1 VDVPFKGKPVGADN
15 YMSCNAILDKLMRKL
30 LALILLLG
38 LILPVSRAE
47 QTPSSINAEME
58 KKQIREKL
66 RVMREER
73 FKQMP
78 YLDNMFIRTR
88 IRGQDVEDKGSFSSP
103 GKKTLSAILERS
115 ARVHTKARASQERVN
130 LEKRRIVVALRNL
143 FPEANFEFSDKD
155 GKLSSQDVFGNPS
168 ARSFTSRF
176 YSFSFKQP
184 IFRGGSLWN
193 TLIQKKTDLEAAK
206 KDYEAVMRELAKDVS
221 IAYFDYNRTVL
232 TVQDN
237 LRLLDEMKKYVEMSD
252 EKFKQEIVSEIEHLN
267 VQSLHSQMR
276 YDYETAKQELELAK
290 LELQKY
296 LDLENEDDI
305 AIEPIYQIEDLLK
318 HKDAE
323 KTDEGQAGAPVP
335 EDKLQ
340 KDENTGAADL
350 ANFVDMAYQNRPE
363 LQVEAAKLKSARLE
377 EQIRFGELMPKAD
390 VTLDFG
396 KLGEQYK
403 DISTHPGLRSN
414 FRLALEVKW
423 NFGGNTVQY
432 NLENRDIAPSI
443 SSYAQ
448 QEGSR
453 TANNSMKVAM
463 LDGLKA
469 FVDVKDA
476 EVARLDRV
484 VELEKKE
491 KEVVHDVKQAYFDY
505 QKSKIQVKSCIQRV
519 DYRKHVAQLSKH
531 KLENNEVQNSEYM
544 DAEIALLREVNTLHK
559 ALADFFI
566 ARTKLNYATGTQY
579 FDVEDMK
586 KIYE

>member
-1 VDVPFKGKPVGADN
+1 
-15 YMSCNAILDKLMRKL
+15 MSCKSLLGKMMRKIIL
-30 LALILLLG
+30 FICILSLAT
-38 LILPVSRAE
+38 PVSRAE
-47 QTPSSINAEME
+47 QTQPSVNSEME
-58 KKQIREKL
+58 KQQIRERL
-66 RVMREER
+66 RMMRQER
-73 FKQMP
+73 ISQMP
-78 YLDNMFIRTR
+78 YLDRVFIRTQ
-88 IRGQDVEDKGSFSSP
+88 IRAQDVENKDSFTVS
-103 GKKTLSAILERS
+103 GKKSLSDILERS
-115 ARVHTKARASQERVN
+115 ARVHTKARASQERIN

-155 GKLSSQDVFGNPS
+155 GKLSSQDVFNNPS
-168 ARSFTSRF
+168 ARSFTSRY

-184 IFRGGSLWN
+184 IFRGGALWN
-193 TLIQKKTDLEAAK
+193 TLLQKKTDLEAAK
-206 KDYEAVMRELAKDVS
+206 KDYEAVMRELSKDVS
-221 IAYFDYNRTVL
+221 IAYFDYNRTYL
-232 TVQDN
+232 AVQDN
-237 LRLLDEMKKYVEMSD
+237 ARLIDDMKIYVEMSD
-252 EKFKQEIVSEIEHLN
+252 EKYKQEIVSEIEHLN
-267 VQSLHSQMR
+267 VQSLYSQMR

-296 LDLENEDDI
+296 LDLEGDDDI
-305 AIEPIYQIEDLLK
+305 AIEPIYQVEDLLTR
-318 HKDAE
+318 KDVSKPAE
-323 KTDEGQAGAPVP
+323 DQNPPANSEVKVPAAGNA
-335 EDKLQ
+335 ESGELIS
-340 KDENTGAADL
+340 
-350 ANFVDMAYQNRPE
+350 FVDMAYQNRPE

-403 DISTHPGLRSN
+403 DISTHPGMRPN

-453 TANNSMKVAM
+453 TAVNSMKVAL

-491 KEVVHDVKQAYFDY
+491 KEVVRDVKQAYFDY

-531 KLENNEVQNSEYM
+531 KLENNEIQNSEYM

-559 ALADFFI
+559 ALADYFN
-566 ARTKLNYATGTQY
+566 AKTKLNYATGTRY
-579 FDVEDMK
+579 FEVEDLTK
-586 KIYE
+586 VYE